1 MPTLLIDT
9 YRRSP
14 DRTQVG
20 IDGLTRD
27 QRVAEVHALLEE
39 ISGQRSTREFGI
51 DLPIDLSR
59 AIDLWLKPRISH

>member
-14 DRTQVG
+14 DPTQVG

-27 QRVAEVHALLEE
+27 QRVAEVHALLQE
-39 ISGQRSTREFGI
+39 IAGQRSTRELGI
-51 DLPIDLSR
+51 DLPFDLNR
-59 AIDLWLKPRISH
+59 AIDLWLKPRIAH